1 MKDVSPSVSASR
13 QFIYGTYNTNASI
26 MGVRVLYQSLKSL
39 TIIDG
44 NFFSDDDVLEGN
56 KVLVIGHQIALDA
69 FGTESPV
76 GKEVKLENGIY
87 TVIGVLADNSQTNRR
102 VFAPITTVMSKISG
116 AHYYSSIDIAINDPT
131 KIEFMKTFI
140 ERELLRFTGTTTANE
155 PFTLNTLSEVLASV
169 QQVTGTLTLFLGGV
183 AAISLIVGGI
193 GVMNIMLVSVTERT
207 REIGIRKALGAF
219 KSDILTQF
227 LIEALFIS
235 IIAGLIGIGISYVVV
250 AMVNTY
256 LSAVISTNSILLA
269 FGSVVFIGI
278 FFGILPASKAA
289 NLKPIDALRYE

>member
-1 MKDVSPSVSASR
+1 MSASK
-13 QFIYGTYNTNASI
+13 QFIYGTYNTNVSI
-26 MGVRVLYQSLKSL
+26 MGVRAVYQTMKNL
-39 TIIDG
+39 TIADG
-44 NFFSDDDVLEGN
+44 NFFSDEDVSESN
-56 KVLVIGHQIALDA
+56 KVIIIGYQIAQDA
-69 FGTESPV
+69 FGTESAV

-87 TVIGVLADNSQTNRR
+87 TIIGTLADNSQTNRR
-102 VFAPITTVMSKISG
+102 AFAPITTVMSKMSG
-116 AHYYSSIDIAINDPT
+116 THYYSSLDIAIDDPT
-131 KIEFMKTFI
+131 KVEFMKIFI
-140 ERELLRFTGTTTANE
+140 ERELLRYTGTTDTNK
-155 PFTLNTLSEVLASV
+155 PFTLSTLSEVLASV

-235 IIAGLIGIGISYVVV
+235 IIAGLIGIAISYGVV
-250 AMVNTY
+250 AIVNSY
-256 LSAVISTNSILLA
+256 LSAVISTNSILLS

>member
-1 MKDVSPSVSASR
+1 MLDS
-13 QFIYGTYNTNASI
+13 
-26 MGVRVLYQSLKSL
+26 
-39 TIIDG
+39 
-44 NFFSDDDVLEGN
+44 N
-56 KVLVIGHQIALDA
+56 KVIVIGHQIALDA

-76 GKEVKLENGIY
+76 GREVKLENGIY
-87 TVIGVLADNSQTNRR
+87 TVIGALADNSQANRR

-116 AHYYSSIDIAINDPT
+116 SHYYSSIDIAIEDPA

-140 ERELLRFTGTTTANE
+140 ERELLRYTLTTTETE
-155 PFTLNTLSEVLASV
+155 PFTLSTLSEILSSI
-169 QQVTGTLTLFLGGV
+169 QSVTGTLTLFLGGV

-219 KSDILTQF
+219 RSDILTQF

-235 IIAGLIGIGISYVVV
+235 IIAGLIGIAISYGVVTV
-250 AMVNTY
+250 VNRFLLT
-256 LSAVISTNSILLA
+256 AIISMNSILLS

>member
-1 MKDVSPSVSASR
+1 M
-13 QFIYGTYNTNASI
+13 
-26 MGVRVLYQSLKSL
+26 
-39 TIIDG
+39 
-44 NFFSDDDVLEGN
+44 
-56 KVLVIGHQIALDA
+56 DA

-102 VFAPITTVMSKISG
+102 IFAPITTVMSKISG
-116 AHYYSSIDIAINDPT
+116 AHYYSSIDIAIDDPT
-131 KIEFMKTFI
+131 KVEFMKTFI

-235 IIAGLIGIGISYVVV
+235 IIAGLIGIAISYGVVTV
-250 AMVNTY
+250 VNKY